1 MKKFYLALSMLA
13 MATAFLTGCKS
24 EDPTKFVLATYNIR
38 FEGQG
43 DYDNGNGW
51 STRRDYVSQLI
62 LFHDFDILIV
72 IFQIITQHPLLQKYV
87 VHFLLIQSS
96 PFLFLLLIQTQKSIK

>member
-1 MKKFYLALSMLA
+1 MKKYCLALNMLD
-13 MATAFLTGCKS
+13 MVTAFLIGCKAES
-24 EDPTKFVLATYNIR
+24 PTKFVLATDNIR

-62 LFHDFDILIV
+62 LFHDFDI
-72 IFQIITQHPLLQKYV
+72 FGTQEGLHNQLEDLKERLP
-87 VHFLLIQSS
+87 
-96 PFLFLLLIQTQKSIK
+96 